1 MLPAA
6 LASISSD
13 EAESFDSKAHHKAP
27 DTAPEGSARH
37 LSNPNPRAPSS
48 APAALRS
55 AMSDPIEHPSMG
67 LRSRKSARILDAD
80 AATAAAAL
88 TGVLTL
94 DSRLLLS
101 YGLQCRAQNRP
112 LW

>member
-27 DTAPEGSARH
+27 DTAPGGSARH

-67 LRSRKSARILDAD
+67 LRRRKSARILDAD

-88 TGVLTL
+88 TGVPTL
-94 DSRLLLS
+94 HQPAS
-101 YGLQCRAQNRP
+101 AV
-112 LW
+112 LWAAVLCSK